1 MCSRVRGDFVCS
13 KTLKSREMFLYE
25 LYIAYPC
32 HYYSLGKEYRRAS
45 RLFSSELFREW
56 INTRAADGNNRTN
69 VFERP
74 SNRASLSRL
83 GLFPKC
89 IFRGKD
95 PEARAVIIIITQSP
109 LPISRRDDRR
119 QKSTAH
125 ANPLI
130 MYRDTNR
137 KSNTATRNTMS
148 IN

>member
-1 MCSRVRGDFVCS
+1 MCC

-45 RLFSSELFREW
+45 RLLSSEQFREW
-56 INTRAADGNNRTN
+56 INARRADGNNRTN

-74 SNRASLSRL
+74 SNRESRSRL

-95 PEARAVIIIITQSP
+95 PEARAVSHHHHHTVPITDFTA
-109 LPISRRDDRR
+109 RRPKGEIYGSYD
-119 QKSTAH
+119 TH

-130 MYRDTNR
+130 IYRDTNR